1 MVMVSI
7 PAVFFFSEKVTFLY
21 KQDRTGVKT
30 YFINNLYG
38 RVKALD
44 IFLAILNIFIYL
56 NLENNISVLIHK
68 L

>member
-7 PAVFFFSEKVTFLY
+7 PAVFSGTDFFFTEKVTFLY
-21 KQDRTGVKT
+21 KQDRTGIKT

-44 IFLAILNIFIYL
+44 IFLGILNIFIYL
-56 NLENNISVLIHK
+56 NL
-68 L
+68 